1 MTVVGNGAIQIAFG
15 VLALGAGEEIFSRT
29 LHPIG
34 SVCPRSVNEFRR
46 MLMFFD
52 RLPFQSNF
60 VSGDPACFVYL
71 NPNAGSIRTII
82 ANCDRTGHHL
92 PIRTRSTERC
102 AL

>member
-34 SVCPRSVNEFRR
+34 SVCPRSVNEFRL

-60 VSGDPACFVYL
+60 VYCDPACFVYG
-71 NPNAGSIRTII
+71 NPSAGSARTII
-82 ANCDRTGHHL
+82 VNCGCDRMGC
-92 PIRTRSTERC
+92 PGGTRSSNR
-102 AL
+102 